1 MSVPLQPKRKPSVS
15 IKNELTTHYVVSY
28 FIILVCIIGLI
39 YWALVAAIKQQAV
52 KHMKDEIMVLQ
63 TILNSGDPRALQR
76 KIKVSQE
83 KEFAKLYIR
92 ILDQDSREIT
102 QTPEM
107 DQLLPPPYFHEP
119 VPLEHLD
126 TKGFRQLHVSGKV
139 FLVESLWL
147 HVLGAPRIVH
157 MALDVSSFE
166 RILDAFQGWLVAVM
180 LAGLLTSSLVGR
192 YITHRGLRPLDQ
204 IAAKSRQITASN
216 LGERFE
222 PDNWPV
228 EMHELTLE
236 LDDMLDRLQHSF
248 ERLKSYAANLAHE
261 LRTPIANLMGEA
273 EVVLAQSRDS
283 AEYERVIE
291 SSLEEYQ
298 RLSRTIDS
306 LLFLA
311 RADSQEV
318 RLKLEVVRVKEEIH
332 NLEDYYEVSAQGR
345 AFLILCDPDLTVRAD
360 VNLFRRA
367 LSNLI
372 MNAIKY
378 SPEGGLITLQAER
391 VDGHVEVTVADQGI
405 GIVTEHLE
413 RLFERFYRVPEAKS
427 LDHRGAGLGLAIVKS
442 IMELHGGAVAIS
454 SEPGKGT
461 KITLTFPAAD

>member
-1 MSVPLQPKRKPSVS
+1 MSEPQPLKGKPSVS
-15 IKNELTTHYVVSY
+15 IKNELTTHYVFS
-28 FIILVCIIGLI
+28 FFLILVCTIGLI
-39 YWALVAAIKQQAV
+39 YWALVAAIKQQGV

-76 KIKVSQE
+76 KIKTSQE
-83 KEFAKLYIR
+83 KEFAKLYVR
-92 ILDQDSREIT
+92 ILDRDNRVIV

-107 DQLLPPPYFHEP
+107 DQLLPLPFFHEP
-119 VPLEHLD
+119 VPLEKLNAE
-126 TKGFRQLHVSGKV
+126 GFRQYQANGKA

-157 MALDVSSFE
+157 IGLDVSSIE
-166 RILDAFQGWLVAVM
+166 QILGVFKGWLVLVM
-180 LAGLLTSSLVGR
+180 LVGLLASGIVGR
-192 YITHRGLRPLDQ
+192 YITNRGLRPIDQ

-222 PDNWPV
+222 PHNWPV
-228 EMHELTLE
+228 EMHELTMA

-248 ERLKSYAANLAHE
+248 ERLRSYAANLAHE

-273 EVVLAQSRDS
+273 EVVLTQRRDRD
-283 AEYERVIE
+283 EYERVIE

-311 RADSQEV
+311 KADSLEV
-318 RLKLEVVRVKEEIH
+318 RLKLEIVRVKEEIH

-345 AFLILCDPDLTVRAD
+345 AFLILCDPDMTVRAD
-360 VNLFRRA
+360 VTLFRRA

-378 SPEGGLITLQAER
+378 SPEGGMITVQAER
-391 VDGHVEVTVADQGI
+391 SEGYVEVSVADQGI
-405 GIVTEHLE
+405 GIAPEHLE
-413 RLFERFYRVPEAKS
+413 HLFDRFYRVQEAKK
-427 LDHRGAGLGLAIVKS
+427 LDTRGAGLGLAIVKS

-454 SEPGKGT
+454 SDPGRGT
-461 KITLTFPAAD
+461 KVTLTFPAAG